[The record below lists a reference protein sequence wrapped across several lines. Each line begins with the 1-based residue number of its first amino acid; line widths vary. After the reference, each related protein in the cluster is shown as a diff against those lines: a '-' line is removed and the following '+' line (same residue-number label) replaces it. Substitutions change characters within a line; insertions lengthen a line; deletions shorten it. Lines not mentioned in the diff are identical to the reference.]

1 MKDMV
6 VMKVV
11 SIAVTGI
18 DEVVNISVSPARS
31 RPLSH
36 TYLGLE
42 GAATISSHRLK
53 GCLPP
58 CCPLSLTRTETLS
71 DGQLLPSSG
80 FLFTA
85 AAS

>member
-1 MKDMV
+1 MELSHLESGPGVKDMV

-31 RPLSH
+31 RRCPLSH

-42 GAATISSHRLK
+42 
-53 GCLPP
+53 
-58 CCPLSLTRTETLS
+58 
-71 DGQLLPSSG
+71 
-80 FLFTA
+80 
-85 AAS
+85 